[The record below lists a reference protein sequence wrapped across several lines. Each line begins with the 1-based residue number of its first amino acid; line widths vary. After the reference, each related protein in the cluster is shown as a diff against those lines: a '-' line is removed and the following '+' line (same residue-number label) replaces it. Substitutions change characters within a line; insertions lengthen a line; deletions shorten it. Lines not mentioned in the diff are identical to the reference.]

1 MPKKAAAPKDSYIFG
16 DITVALTH
24 VDRIVFPDLGI
35 PKGEVLD
42 YYKRVADLMVPELRD
57 RPLSMERFTKP
68 VTSGGF
74 FQKHAQKHYPPWIER
89 VEIGGKTIVEYPIA
103 NSAAALVYFANQ
115 GGVAFHIWTCRT
127 ADPEHPDL
135 LVFDLDPPDGKFDL
149 VVEVAKLL
157 HELLDDLKLPAFVKT
172 TGSKGLHVV
181 VPLDGVA
188 TYPEV
193 NELLQAIGT
202 LMCTRFPD
210 LVTMEFYKKDRKG
223 RLFFDTLRNV
233 AGATFVAPW
242 SLRGRAG
249 APISA
254 PLTWP
259 ELDDPKLRANSI
271 GLRDFQARFDAHGD
285 PWFGFR
291 KHLGSV
297 ASAMR
302 RLAKFKKA

>member
-1 MPKKAAAPKDSYIFG
+1 MPKKAAAPKHQYTFG
-16 DITVALTH
+16 DITVELTN

-35 PKGEVLD
+35 AKKEVLD
-42 YYKRVADLMVPELRD
+42 YYYRVADLMLPELRD
-57 RPLSMERFTKP
+57 RPLTMERFTKP

-74 FQKHAQKHYPPWIER
+74 FQKHAQKHYPPWIDR
-89 VEIGGKTIVEYPIA
+89 VVIGGKTTVEYPIA

-115 GGVAFHIWTCRT
+115 GGVAFHIWTSRT
-127 ADPEHPDL
+127 TDLDHPDL
-135 LVFDLDPPDGKFDL
+135 VVFDLDPPDGKFDL
-149 VVEVAKLL
+149 VVQVAKLL
-157 HELLDDLKLPAFVKT
+157 HELLDDLGLPAFVKT

-181 VPLDGVA
+181 VPVDGVA
-188 TYPEV
+188 TYAQV
-193 NELLQAIGT
+193 NELLQAVAKLLCG
-202 LMCTRFPD
+202 RFPE
-210 LVTMEFYKKDRKG
+210 LVTLEFYKKDRKG

-242 SLRGRAG
+242 SLRGRPG

-285 PWFGFR
+285 PWYGFR
-291 KHLGSV
+291 KHPGSV

-302 RLAKFKKA
+302 KLARFKK